1 MSHLPDIELRHLRFF
16 MREGGFQEFRN
27 LLESLPPSR
36 SPEESAERRKLL
48 GWLQL
53 ALGRTEE
60 AYRLF
65 WSAPTDQGARFGIL
79 ALTVLAGQVSTA
91 IAGWRQYCRDLKRPP
106 LELPDG
112 EWHSREVALAVV
124 GCLERYSFASLA
136 ERGAAGLY
144 CALLYRSLDD
154 RSNAFLQLSK
164 VAESYPLAELVREA
178 WLEETGCFPAPP
190 DRSGAARR
198 LPLEPTPSPQPS
210 GTSAGAV
217 QAAARL
223 LLYVDPERLE
233 RQAQE
238 ALETERWSDALE
250 FLRRRLLLDPR
261 HVPSLEKRWRL
272 HLLLGSSDGAQNDL
286 SQLVEIHESAG
297 QAFEAV
303 RAATHLVEQF
313 GDQERVL
320 LRMCF
325 LQARLAHPLELAR
338 YGKRLLALCRQQG
351 LPDRFAT
358 YQRWLLRQ
366 KLSLD
371 DRAEL
376 LAW

>member
-1 MSHLPDIELRHLRFF
+1 MSYLPELEILHLRHFL
-16 MREGGFQEFRN
+16 REGSFREFRD
-27 LLESLPPSR
+27 LLESLPPSG
-36 SPEESAERRKLL
+36 SAEESAERRKLL

-53 ALGRTEE
+53 AMGHTEE

-112 EWHSREVALAVV
+112 QWHSREVALAIVA
-124 GCLERYSFASLA
+124 CLEGYPFSHPA
-136 ERGAAGLY
+136 ERGAAVLY

-198 LPLEPTPSPQPS
+198 LPLDPSPPPQPS

-223 LLYVDPERLE
+223 LLYADPERLE

-238 ALETERWSDALE
+238 ALEAERWSDALE

-272 HLLLGSSDGAQNDL
+272 HLLLDSPDGAQNDL
-286 SQLVEIHESAG
+286 SHLIEIHESAG
-297 QAFEAV
+297 EAFEAV

-338 YGKRLLALCRQQG
+338 YGRRLLALCREQG

-371 DRAEL
+371 DRTDL
-376 LAW
+376 TTW